1 MKKIFILPLL
11 MCANAAFAVDGVVFG
26 SVAKS
31 DDMYGAVAA
40 TDATNESSFFE
51 ALKRVRKNCMGIS
64 DELGDIRKLVGV
76 SAATAAGGTL
86 TAAGAAYV
94 GGDKMEADEKIKE
107 IKSLYSELANAQP
120 KQDDSE
126 SPITV
131 PDGLQVRL
139 MQVINFEK
147 VVSAGYSVDS
157 AKGELESEK
166 AKLEKKSK
174 LYGNVRTGLMA
185 TSTAANI
192 ASAVVSGTNANS
204 FNAQLSA
211 RIGACLGA
219 VNYLSKAKVQAGLD
233 GTATNQDV
241 AKAEKII
248 ETCGK
253 YNANDVLKLVK
264 QARGA
269 SAVSGIGAATGL
281 AGTITSATA
290 NSNKIRDAQ
299 SEEAQKK
306 EENLNTASNVLATA
320 TTVASFTSSV
330 LNVAQLSAAARV
342 IELAEQCEEALK

>member
-1 MKKIFILPLL
+1 MPLL
-11 MCANAAFAVDGVVFG
+11 VCANAAFAVDGVILG
-26 SVAKS
+26 GVAKS

-94 GGDKMEADEKIKE
+94 GGDKMEADEKIKK
-107 IKSLYSELANAQP
+107 IKSLYSELENAQP
-120 KQDDSE
+120 DS
-126 SPITV
+126 SGQIISI
-131 PDGLQVRL
+131 PDGLELKL
-139 MQVINFEK
+139 MQLIDFEK
-147 VVSAGYSVDS
+147 VAS
-157 AKGELESEK
+157 AKNSVNSAKLELESEE
-166 AKLEKKSK
+166 AKLKKKSK

-253 YNANDVLKLVK
+253 YNADDVLKLVK

-306 EENLNTASNVLATA
+306 EKNLNTASNVLATA
-320 TTVASFTSSV
+320 TTVASLTSSV